1 MGAVVV
7 LTSAVAV
14 VRGMS
19 KDNKIVGGEGG
30 SGITEAAVSTN

>member
-30 SGITEAAVSTN
+30 GITEAAVSTN